1 MMTPSTPFT
10 PFTPMG
16 PFVVPVRP
24 TSVSARSPAVR
35 IAPVENA
42 GDEPQAAMSAAKER
56 ARAAGQGD
64 TTAMR
69 ELLHELAPRI
79 ERVVRAVLGRAHQ
92 DAEDVVQQAMLGFV
106 QALPS
111 FRCEC
116 EPIHFASRVA
126 ARTAIA
132 AARRSRASRA
142 RHEDG
147 VDLDTFMSSSPA
159 PLADAERGRRMAALQ
174 DALSR
179 IPVEQAETLAL
190 RIVLGWSLS
199 EVAEATGVPLNT
211 VRSRLRLAKNALR
224 SVIDA
229 DPTAHEELGGDDAE

>member
-10 PFTPMG
+10 PFAPVGLPFRGNAATAVTPIE
-16 PFVVPVRP
+16 PIEIIPP
-24 TSVSARSPAVR
+24 KPVSASMRL
-35 IAPVENA
+35 
-42 GDEPQAAMSAAKER
+42 
-56 ARAAGQGD
+56 ARAASLGD
-64 TTAMR
+64 TVAMR
-69 ELLHELAPRI
+69 ELLRDLAPRI
-79 ERVVRAVLGRAHQ
+79 ERVVRAVLGRQQHQ

-132 AARRSRASRA
+132 AARRGRAARA

-147 VDLDTFMSSSPA
+147 VDIDLLTSTIPE
-159 PLADAERGRRMAALQ
+159 PLADAERTRRMAALQ
-174 DALSR
+174 EALTR
-179 IPVEQAETLAL
+179 IPSEQAETLAL
-190 RIVLGWSLS
+190 RVVLGWSLS
-199 EVAEATGVPLNT
+199 EVAEAMAVPLNT

-224 SVIDA
+224 TVIDN
-229 DPTAHEELGGDDAE
+229 DPSIQDELDAPPLPDEK